1 MSASYIVS
9 VVYNLGKSIF
19 TVYFTIGGEWVLA
32 VFAKIIAASRY
43 AHVVPGMHET
53 RALAHAGTHVHIVE
67 FIFIAEIAAIHS
79 HPVIYSEE
87 RSSAPRPARTR
98 GEKGSRGAEIESP
111 STSKTNIVSHET
123 DCWPS

>member
-32 VFAKIIAASRY
+32 VFAKIIAVSRY
-43 AHVVPGMHET
+43 AHVVPRMHET
-53 RALAHAGTHVHIVE
+53 RALARAGTHVHIVE

-79 HPVIYSEE
+79 HPVIYSEK

-98 GEKGSRGAEIESP
+98 GEKGSGGAEIESP

-123 DCWPS
+123 DCWLS